1 MDWNNFKIIKDKA
14 SSFEMLINHLGQIV
28 GYIDST
34 TTYSSCG
41 CYGDSDQGNLTK
53 VGGFLGIGRTDQAM
67 YVSDEECGYEA

>member
-1 MDWNNFKIIKDKA
+1 MTPYI
-14 SSFEMLINHLGQIV
+14 GQIV

-41 CYGDSDQGNLTK
+41 CYGDSDPGNLTK